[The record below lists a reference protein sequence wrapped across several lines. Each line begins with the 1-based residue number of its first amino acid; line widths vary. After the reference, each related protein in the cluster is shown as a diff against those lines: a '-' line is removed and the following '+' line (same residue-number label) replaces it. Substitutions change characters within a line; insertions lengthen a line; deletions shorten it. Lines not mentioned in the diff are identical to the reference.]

1 LFEMKKIV
9 FAALVA
15 ASALGATP
23 ALAQSAS
30 GTIGVTGSVGAKC
43 TASTEI
49 AGTIALGELSR
60 ASGTVDSAFSN
71 AAGGLSRSYTVKCTS
86 ATPHIAVDATPLTT
100 TSSGAAGYTGTVHYT
115 ATVTANKAGGG
126 SESVAHIT
134 NAAAPAVKAVGA
146 RLANAEN
153 NITVGVASGFTA
165 TAGDLLEAGNYSASI
180 KVTVSPAA

>member
-1 LFEMKKIV
+1 MKKIV

-15 ASALGATP
+15 ASAMAASP

-60 ASGTVDSAFSN
+60 ANGTVDSAFSN
-71 AAGGLSRSYTVKCTS
+71 VSGGLSRSYTVKCTS
-86 ATPHIAVDATPLTT
+86 STPHIAVDAAPLTT
-100 TSSGAAGYTGTVHYT
+100 ASSGAAGYTGTVHYT
-115 ATVTANKAGGG
+115 ATVTASKAGGG
-126 SESVAHIT
+126 TEAVAHTT
-134 NAAAPAVKAVGA
+134 NVAAPAAKPVGA

-153 NITVGVASGFTA
+153 NITVAIANGFTA
-165 TAGDLLEAGNYSASI
+165 TSSDMLEAGNYNAAI